1 MTEPALSPEENN
13 EFRTSMRE
21 WMAQREEQ
29 DERLYEVYGGPL
41 EEEHTGEYLAI
52 SDDGETILNTDPD
65 ELLREA
71 VATFGRGNFA
81 LARVGDKAF
90 GEWLSFSQ

>member
-1 MTEPALSPEENN
+1 MTEPAISPEGSN
-13 EFRTSMRE
+13 EFMTSMRE
-21 WMAQREEQ
+21 WMAHREEQ
-29 DERLYEVYGGPL
+29 DERLYELYGKPL

-52 SDDGETILNTDPD
+52 SDGGETILRTDPD

-71 VATFGRGNFA
+71 VAAFGRGNFA

-90 GEWLSFSQ
+90 GEWLSFSR